1 MRDKLF
7 KKRPI
12 EILGKT
18 GKQISR
24 IGLILGPL
32 LFLITISVPVDDL
45 TFEGKVVLGAAI
57 WMAIWWVTEA
67 VPLYVA
73 ALLPIVLFPAMQ
85 VIPLSDTA
93 TNYAHRLVFLLLGGF
108 IIAKAIQKTNLHER
122 FALTTLKIIPNG
134 SPKLIIFAFMIIT
147 ASISAWMCN
156 TATTLMILP
165 IALAVISQVK
175 KTEDRN
181 LFGSRLMIS
190 IAFAASIGGIATLVG
205 TPPNVICSSIADK
218 MFDIDI
224 NFSIWM
230 MIGVP
235 VSIISLIIAGLYLTN
250 VGFRMSS
257 TNIIDEKDVIVK
269 KLKALGT
276 ITRDQKLVLAVFAST
291 AIAWVSHVAWK
302 PYFPMIDDSVIAI
315 IAAMSFF
322 VLPSKENG
330 RILSKDEGIRIPWGV
345 LLLIGGGLA
354 LAAGF
359 TATGVDQWMASQ
371 LTFLENF
378 PPFVIVLVLVVVA
391 VIATQFIVNTATAAL
406 LIPVA
411 AALSSVLSMDPL
423 LFMIPVAIAT
433 SYGFILPVG
442 TPPNIVILGS
452 GYVTPKQL
460 AKVGLP
466 LTLILMAV
474 LTILMITLVPAVF

>member
-1 MRDKLF
+1 M
-7 KKRPI
+7 
-12 EILGKT
+12 
-18 GKQISR
+18 
-24 IGLILGPL
+24 
-32 LFLITISVPVDDL
+32 DDL
-45 TFEGKVVLGAAI
+45 SFEGKIVLGTAI
-57 WMAIWWVTEA
+57 WMATWWVTEA

-85 VIPLSDTA
+85 VTPLSDTA

-108 IIAKAIQKTNLHER
+108 ILAKAIQKTNLHER
-122 FALTTLKIIPNG
+122 FALTMKIIPNG
-134 SPKLIIFAFMIIT
+134 SPKLIIFAFMIVT
-147 ASISAWMCN
+147 ASISAWICN

-175 KTEDRN
+175 QPEDRSK
-181 LFGSRLMIS
+181 FGSSLMIS

-218 MFDIDI
+218 MFEIDI
-224 NFSIWM
+224 NFSSWM

-235 VSIISLIIAGLYLTN
+235 VTIISLIIAGWYLTS
-250 VGFRMSS
+250 VGFKLKSK
-257 TNIIDEKDVIVK
+257 NIIDEKEVIIK
-269 KLKALGT
+269 KLKELGG
-276 ITRDQKLVLAVFAST
+276 ITRDQKLVMAVFGAT
-291 AIAWVSHVAWK
+291 ATAWITHILWK
-302 PYFPMIDDSVIAI
+302 PYLPMIDDAVIAI

-330 RILSKDEGIRIPWGV
+330 RILSKDEGIKIPWGV

-359 TATGVDQWMASQ
+359 TSTGVDQWMATQ
-371 LTFLENF
+371 LGFLENF

-391 VIATQFIVNTATAAL
+391 IITTQIVVNTATAAL

-411 AALSSVLSMDPL
+411 AALSSSLNMDPL

-442 TPPNIVILGS
+442 TPPNVVVLGS

-466 LTLILMAV
+466 LTLIMVVV
-474 LTILMITLVPAVF
+474 LTILMTTLVPAVFR